1 MYILHSIYSQYFSPN
16 HPPPPSNCDF
26 LRLVSHSIMHV
37 HVDVTIQFFI
47 EDSQWIMRLFST
59 YTYKRP
65 LIKARYQV
73 EVQTIQNYTCL
84 RHLLSTFNNMSR
96 MNRHLLKR
104 L

>member
-1 MYILHSIYSQYFSPN
+1 MDHAAVFNLYL
-16 HPPPPSNCDF
+16 
-26 LRLVSHSIMHV
+26 
-37 HVDVTIQFFI
+37 
-47 EDSQWIMRLFST
+47 
-59 YTYKRP
+59 RP

-96 MNRHLLKR
+96 MNRHLLKS